1 MSNESPNNRWLLD
14 AIERAKKSALPVFLR
29 TLVEDPDDEVAIEA
43 LCDAIE
49 VSLLSITGDITEEK
63 LRNAL
68 RPVAEPLAE
77 TIGVKWEK
85 LVDALVGT
93 MEWLPPDKSTHV
105 IGSR

>member
-1 MSNESPNNRWLLD
+1 MSDEKPDNQWLLD

-49 VSLLSITGDITEEK
+49 VSLLAITGDVTEEK

-68 RPVAEPLAE
+68 RAVAESLAAN
-77 TIGVKWEK
+77 IGCQWQK
-85 LVDALVGT
+85 LVDALLGT

-105 IGSR
+105 IGGR